1 MNAPERIWTTHEDH
15 SRSWGGSFGS
25 FMASDL
31 DHGDEYPEYIRAD
44 LVPQW
49 QPIETAP
56 KHDLETLILYSSE
69 GVQIGW
75 FSAFHKCWLTT
86 EGKDVWAEPTHW
98 MPLPTPPADMAA
110 KIGGE

>member
-1 MNAPERIWTTHEDH
+1 MNAPERIWIIKDGDRNFGGHKIPLVSDGDIWADYPNTT
-15 SRSWGGSFGS
+15 
-25 FMASDL
+25 
-31 DHGDEYPEYIRAD
+31 EYIRAD

-98 MPLPTPPADMAA
+98 MPLPEPPKTA
-110 KIGGE
+110 

>member
-1 MNAPERIWTTHEDH
+1 MNAPDRIWVGPNGDYWSNENI
-15 SRSWGGSFGS
+15 GYK
-25 FMASDL
+25 L
-31 DHGDEYPEYIRAD
+31 DIEYIRAD

-86 EGKDVWAEPTHW
+86 EDKDVWAEPTHW
-98 MPLPTPPADMAA
+98 MPLPTPPKLPASR
-110 KIGGE
+110 GTTNEPTRL